1 MKKLLYSMLATASVA
16 VTAQQQKNVVIIM
29 ADDMGAMELGC
40 YGSKVNETPFLNK
53 MAEQGAMFNSFLATP
68 VSSPSR
74 VALMTGKRGFQTGWL
89 NMKGRDAGGAG
100 RDADLAKDEYTFGQI
115 FKDAGYTTAFA
126 GKWQLTGKLPTMITE
141 CGFDQYMSWIYES
154 YLPKGEKYM
163 GGYYPEGSKST
174 SRYWQPGIAVNG
186 KHVATKPTD
195 YGPEM
200 FSDFLA
206 KFMETSVKDK
216 KPFFVY
222 YPMVLMHT
230 PWVGTPDHPNLKL
243 NSPEARKANAE
254 YTDKMVGKLLKKLD
268 DLGVRE
274 NTIVFFLG
282 DNGTQG
288 VGKSSVTE
296 WGPRTPLIVSC
307 PGTIKAGVYNQP
319 VEITDVTVT
328 ALDYA
333 AVKPR
338 NQKELD
344 GESLMPVLTGK
355 STKHR
360 DYAMSYY
367 GQFKILREENWL
379 LESNSVDNFGDLY
392 YCGDKKSGLGYRLIT
407 DFKNN
412 KEAQAAKKRFE
423 GYLSALPTP
432 DISKELR
439 DEFTVFV
446 ENKKQTLLKSLKEE
460 YNEDYGGISFE
471 EATRR
476 AEELRL
482 QKKASGKDT
491 KDISAKE
498 SEKKKI
504 KRELKRVEMQKD
516 TMAVKQDGKKTET
529 VISDEE
535 RKAKRQAKKAAQQ

>member
-1 MKKLLYSMLATASVA
+1 MKRLLYSMLATASVA
-16 VTAQQQKNVVIIM
+16 TVTAQQQKNVVIIM

-40 YGSKVNETPFLNK
+40 YGGKVNDTPFLNK

-74 VALMTGKRGFQTGWL
+74 VALMTGKRGFKTGWL

-100 RDADLAKDEYTFGQI
+100 RDSDLAKDEYTFGQI
-115 FKDAGYTTAFA
+115 FKDAGYGTAFA
-126 GKWQLTGKLPTMITE
+126 GKWQLTGSLPTMITE
-141 CGFDQYMSWIYES
+141 CGFDQYMSWIYTG
-154 YLPKGEKYM
+154 YLPKGEKYL
-163 GGYYPEGSKST
+163 GGFYPEGSKST
-174 SRYWQPGIAVNG
+174 SRFWQPGIAVNG
-186 KHVATKPTD
+186 KHIATKPTD
-195 YGPEM
+195 YGPDM

-206 KFMETSVKDK
+206 QFMEKSVKDK
-216 KPFFVY
+216 KPFFAY

-230 PWVGTPDHPNLKL
+230 PWIGTPDHPNLKL

-268 DLGVRE
+268 DLGIRE

-307 PGTIKAGVYNQP
+307 PGTIKPAVYNQP

-333 AVKPR
+333 NVKPK
-338 NQKELD
+338 NHKDLD
-344 GESLMPVLTGK
+344 GISLMPMLTGK
-355 STKHR
+355 SKKHR

-367 GQFKILREENWL
+367 GQYKILREEKWL
-379 LESNSVDNFGDLY
+379 LEANSVDNFGDLY
-392 YCGDKKSGLGYRLIT
+392 YCGDKKSGLGYQLIT
-407 DFKNN
+407 DYKNN

-423 GYLSALPTP
+423 GYLATLPTP
-432 DISKELR
+432 DISKDLR
-439 DEFTVFV
+439 DEFTLFV

-460 YNEDYGGISFE
+460 HNENYGGVSYE
-471 EATRR
+471 EASKN
-476 AEELRL
+476 AQELRV
-482 QKKASGKDT
+482 QKRESSGKEG
-491 KDISAKE
+491 KE
-498 SEKKKI
+498 LSEKDLEKRRL
-504 KRELKRVEMQKD
+504 KRELKKAEMDIAPAATQ
-516 TMAVKQDGKKTET
+516 TT
-529 VISDEE
+529 
-535 RKAKRQAKKAAQQ
+535 KKATKKQ